1 MYRIDELKIG
11 SFFAGVGGIDLGFID
26 AGFPAPVYA
35 NEFDKYAGKIYQQNF
50 SSKATLFDSRDICDI
65 SISEVPVM
73 DIIYGGFPCQA
84 FSIAGLQKGFQDTR
98 GTMFFEMVRFIKAF
112 KPKVVFAENVKNLE
126 KHDNGNTFK
135 IIKQTLEN
143 EGYTVLH
150 KIMNA
155 CDYSKIPQNR
165 ERIYI
170 VAFLNKENAEKF
182 KWPDKEDSRFPL
194 EKIIDFKEQKDEKFY
209 YRKGKFSGDIYEK
222 LEEAMDDNRAI
233 YQWRRTYV
241 RKNKSG
247 LIPTLTANQGGGG
260 HNVGIIR
267 ADSGDIRKMTPREC
281 FNAQGFPKTFN
292 LNGVSNSQLYKQ
304 AGNSVCIP
312 VITKIAEKI
321 KEALE

>member
-11 SFFAGVGGIDLGFID
+11 SFFAGVGGIDLGFIN

-50 SSKATLFDSRDICDI
+50 SSKATLFDGRDICDI

-182 KWPDKEDSRFPL
+182 KWPDKEDSHFPL

-260 HNVGIIR
+260 HNVCVIR
-267 ADSGDIRKMTPREC
+267 TDSGDIRKMTPREC

>member
-50 SSKATLFDSRDICDI
+50 SSKTTLFDNRDICDI
-65 SISEVPVM
+65 STSEVPVM

-84 FSIAGLQKGFQDTR
+84 FSIAGLQKGFQDIR

-222 LEEAMDDNRAI
+222 LEENMDDKRAI

-260 HNVGIIR
+260 HNVCIIR
-267 ADSGDIRKMTPREC
+267 TDSGDIRKMTPREC
-281 FNAQGFPKTFN
+281 FNAQGFPETFN
-292 LNGVSNSQLYKQ
+292 LSGVSNSQLYKQ